1 MDATAAQTILAL
13 TQQNLK
19 LMDELS
25 AVRAELAKYQNAQV
39 VQIAPASKAKKT
51 TPKKE
56 VDPNKPKN
64 PARVETGK
72 RVALWNANRK
82 SMRLAFDEWKQSLT
96 KEE

>member
-1 MDATAAQTILAL
+1 MDTTAAQTILAL

-19 LMDELS
+19 LMEELAS
-25 AVRAELAKYQNAQV
+25 VRAELTKYQTAQV
-39 VQIAPASKAKKT
+39 VELAPGSKAKKT
-51 TPKKE
+51 TVKKE

-82 SMRLAFDEWKQSLT
+82 SMRTAFDEWRKSIADQ
-96 KEE
+96 E

>member
-1 MDATAAQTILAL
+1 MDSTAAQTILAL

-19 LMDELS
+19 LMEELAS
-25 AVRAELAKYQNAQV
+25 VRAELTKYQTAQV
-39 VQIAPASKAKKT
+39 VQIAPESKAKKT
-51 TPKKE
+51 KKE

-82 SMRLAFDEWKQSLT
+82 SMRLAFDAWKQSIADQ
-96 KEE
+96 E